1 MVVGASCFLLRNA
14 RPVSSVMLGLLLK
27 LLGCGL
33 TCLRTA
39 LVLNVGEAEVELDE
53 FRVELI
59 TT

>member
-1 MVVGASCFLLRNA
+1 MLALEKRAASVLHD
-14 RPVSSVMLGLLLK
+14 MLGLLLK